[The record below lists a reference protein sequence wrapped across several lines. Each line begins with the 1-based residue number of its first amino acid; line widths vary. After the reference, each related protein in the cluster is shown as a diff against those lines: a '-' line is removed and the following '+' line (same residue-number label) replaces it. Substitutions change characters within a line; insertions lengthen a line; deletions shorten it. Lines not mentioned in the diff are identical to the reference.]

1 MSTLHTL
8 ILNCSLKTKENI
20 SHTQALTNY
29 SIEILQD
36 HNVSFEIVWLADYNI
51 GYSTNDDTT
60 HEDDWPEI
68 FEKVKAADI
77 VIFATPLWIEEKSSI
92 AAHVIERLYAESD
105 NTIKNGPA
113 LFYNKVGGVLIT
125 GSEFGAKQAAQSILH
140 ALSHIGFTIP
150 PNGDSYCICKDCETS
165 VDGKAIKKMSNNL
178 VYFAGLL
185 KDYPIPA
192 EESSL
197 EQI

>member
-29 SIEILQD
+29 SLEILQD
-36 HNVSFEIVWLADYNI
+36 HDVSFEMLWLADYNI
-51 GYSTNDDTT
+51 GYSTNDELGL
-60 HEDDWPEI
+60 EDDWPQI

-92 AAHVIERLYAESD
+92 AALVIERLYAESD
-105 NTIKNGPA
+105 NTIENGPA

-125 GSEFGAKQAAQSILH
+125 GNEIGAKPAAQSILY

-150 PNGDSYCICKDCETS
+150 PNGDSYCICNDCES
-165 VDGKAIKKMSNNL
+165 PVDATAIKKMSNNL

-192 EESSL
+192 EESPL

>member
-1 MSTLHTL
+1 MSSLHTL
-8 ILNCSLKTKENI
+8 ILNCSLKTEDNL
-20 SHTQALTNY
+20 SHTQVLTNY
-29 SIEILQD
+29 SLEILQD

-51 GYSTNDDTT
+51 SYSTNDDPPL
-60 HEDDWPEI
+60 DDNWPEI

-105 NTIKNGPA
+105 NMIENGPA

-125 GSEFGAKQAAQSILH
+125 GNNYGAKQAAQSILH

-150 PNGDSYCICKDCETS
+150 PNGDSYCICKECETP
-165 VDGKAIKKMSNNL
+165 VNEKAIKKMSNNL

-192 EESSL
+192 QENSL